1 MIRIIDTINAQI
13 SSKSNGLTVR
23 DAAEE
28 SNSQEG
34 HPLPPKPPAAND
46 ATPHICNGIK
56 NGNEEYVWRQIP
68 GPSPIVWVNECYNGV
83 IFRNLILSC
92 PTCGG
97 VNSRYCS
104 NCMGSGVEEV
114 GNV

>member
-1 MIRIIDTINAQI
+1 MIIDANNTHYRA
-13 SSKSNGLTVR
+13 KSNGLTVR
-23 DAAEE
+23 DAAKE
-28 SNSQEG
+28 SDSQRRP
-34 HPLPPKPPAAND
+34 PLPPKPPAAND
-46 ATPHICNGIK
+46 ATPYVSNGVK
-56 NGNEEYVWRQIP
+56 NRNEEYVWRQIP